1 MNACTHMSRP
11 NEPAEVEFGPVNG
24 GPVEKYELGLGVF
37 KESLSGLDHL
47 SCAYILLAASKDIA
61 DPVSAQSSQ
70 TTGMTLQL
78 GSLSPPNLVV

>member
-1 MNACTHMSRP
+1 MSRP
-11 NEPAEVEFGPVNG
+11 NGPAEVDFGPVNG
-24 GPVEKYELGLGVF
+24 GPVEKYDVGLGVF
-37 KESLSGLDHL
+37 KESLSGLVSL
-47 SCAYILLAASKDIA
+47 SCAYILLAASEDIA